1 MPVGIYIPVIYV
13 YSVLTI
19 SIIILTPGGVDSDQ
33 KLIDVR
39 MRAVGRKII
48 ILSGKGGS
56 VHIQCAHT
64 SCSVM
69 MCVVNTSDRLS
80 LHVSVAFCVMS

>member
-19 SIIILTPGGVDSDQ
+19 SIILLTPGGVDSDQ

-39 MRAVGRKII
+39 MRAVGRKIV

-56 VHIQCAHT
+56 VDIQCAYT
-64 SCSVM
+64 SCYVM

-80 LHVSVAFCVMS
+80 LHL